1 MRATHLTVAVAAVI
15 WTGGVALAADAP
27 AGAAGCSG
35 CHASNARVETPV
47 PPLNGRPSA
56 DITTAMS
63 EYKSGTRKGTIMDR
77 IAKGFSEEETRAIAD
92 WYAQQK

>member
-1 MRATHLTVAVAAVI
+1 MRATHLIVAVAAVL

-35 CHASNARVETPV
+35 CHASSARVDTPV
-47 PPLNGRPSA
+47 PPLGGRPA
-56 DITTAMS
+56 GEIATAMA
-63 EYKSGTRKGTIMDR
+63 EFKSGARKGTIMDR
-77 IAKGFSEEETRAIAD
+77 IAKGFSEQETQAIAD